1 MFSLKEIQKL
11 VKQKD
16 HENKQQ
22 KILKNNIS
30 QYTDM
35 IATQISLNIDNYS
48 TILPYYDKVYINM
61 LSTELTKV
69 GIRHSITTQDSKSTL
84 NLGNLQSLRSRFE
97 NEEKN
102 DTEIGKRKAD
112 ESIDIRQKSNDNDVK
127 KICS

>member
-1 MFSLKEIQKL
+1 MKL
-11 VKQKD
+11 
-16 HENKQQ
+16 N
-22 KILKNNIS
+22 
-30 QYTDM
+30 
-35 IATQISLNIDNYS
+35 
-48 TILPYYDKVYINM
+48 
-61 LSTELTKV
+61 KV